1 MDYRKVA
8 EEIYEKVGKK
18 EKPTKLRRL
27 SAQKGG
33 GAYNIHVIL

>member
-18 EKPTKLRRL
+18 ENLI
-27 SAQKGG
+27 SAAGSSGQRNQKAGLAQG
-33 GAYNIHVIL
+33 